1 MSEEDRSQDKK
12 TEELNPQIVAQTD
25 DAKRVEEVEE
35 EDDFFSKSFFFGSSQ
50 NDYEKYGAAFAEG
63 LRSVFEADD
72 DEEEESETA
81 EDISDADRIQR
92 ELEFER
98 REALDSV
105 IMQND
110 ADFLYEAGSK
120 YEAPRST
127 DDSPDRRSKKSAS
140 SNNKS
145 SFYRAV
151 VRPESI
157 LEAMLFVGDR
167 ENKPLPLKRACELIR
182 NVSEMEA
189 IEILADL
196 NERYIRTDAP
206 YRIIRDGEGFRL
218 ALLDSFDDVVE
229 RFAGK
234 TKEFKMS
241 QTAIEALAIVA
252 YRQPISFDEIIK
264 VRGNAAGALS
274 QLVRRNLVT
283 VEKQQTAGK
292 KRISVYRTTERFLKL
307 FNLKSIDELPVIG
320 DVDYR

>member
-1 MSEEDRSQDKK
+1 MSKK
-12 TEELNPQIVAQTD
+12 S
-25 DAKRVEEVEE
+25 KRKTI
-35 EDDFFSKSFFFGSSQ
+35 FSKSFFFALRKTITRS
-50 NDYEKYGAAFAEG
+50 GAAFAEG

-229 RFAGK
+229 RFAARRK
-234 TKEFKMS
+234 NLRRCLKPRLKRLRS
-241 QTAIEALAIVA
+241 SH
-252 YRQPISFDEIIK
+252 RQPISFDEIIK
-264 VRGNAAGALS
+264 VRGNAAGALFS
-274 QLVRRNLVT
+274 ACPTYLVT

-292 KRISVYRTTERFLKL
+292 EKNFRLSYDGAVSQAFTQINRRIARDR
-307 FNLKSIDELPVIG
+307 
-320 DVDYR
+320 RR